1 MRKSP
6 TPPRTPFTPRSFTSL
21 PALKNAPDGEIL
33 SDSDLPFLSKSNI
46 PLRTAPS
53 LKFFT
58 TLSSMFS
65 THATISSSFN
75 LEIVNYKVS

>member
-46 PLRTAPS
+46 PPVRKSATPPTPLFMPPTA
-53 LKFFT
+53 F
-58 TLSSMFS
+58 
-65 THATISSSFN
+65 
-75 LEIVNYKVS
+75 